1 MAYVVALTLLIPC
14 RILAQLEPH
23 VLQDGDSRD
32 VDRWFDLH
40 RSYVDRAREGHIRV
54 LFIGDSLTYGWRVDG
69 LEAWER
75 TFAPLGAEDFGIG
88 GDRTIDI
95 LWRVQ
100 HGELDGIAPRAVV
113 LSIGTNDLG
122 SRLGVDATVKG
133 IAACVH
139 AIRKK
144 LPKTTIVVLGI
155 LPRGD
160 GGPGSQ
166 MRRDVASVNAR
177 LAPLGRAPATRY
189 LDIGS
194 AFTRDGQ
201 VRRELFRPDLL
212 HLSTEGYRVWAA
224 TLRPEIDALV
234 SSSS

>member
-1 MAYVVALTLLIPC
+1 
-14 RILAQLEPH
+14 
-23 VLQDGDSRD
+23 
-32 VDRWFDLH
+32 
-40 RSYVDRAREGHIRV
+40 
-54 LFIGDSLTYGWRVDG
+54 
-69 LEAWER
+69 
-75 TFAPLGAEDFGIG
+75 
-88 GDRTIDI
+88 

-122 SRLGVDATVKG
+122 SNLGVDATVKG
-133 IAACVH
+133 ITACVH
-139 AIRKK
+139 AIRRK

-160 GGPGSQ
+160 GGPASP

-194 AFTRDGQ
+194 AFTKGGQ

-224 TLRPEIDALV
+224 TLRPEITALV